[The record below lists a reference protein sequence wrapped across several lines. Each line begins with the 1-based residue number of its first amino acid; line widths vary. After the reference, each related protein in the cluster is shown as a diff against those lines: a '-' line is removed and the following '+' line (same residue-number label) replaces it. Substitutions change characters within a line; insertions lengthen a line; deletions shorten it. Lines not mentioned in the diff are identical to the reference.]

1 VAVQGNALIDFTRWL
16 FKCIAILVA
25 GVVVLA
31 ILVGGGWWTW
41 NWWSYE
47 RHKDRIEVVAM
58 NIATPGL
65 PKSKFITELDQK
77 DVGTLCGGEFPI
89 FVGYVNNSSRTIEYI
104 SIDVT
109 ARLPERSTNI
119 LTYDSTVKSDQ
130 IIQPGG
136 GFGICSRFV
145 VDKDYKDNP
154 EITKAIYSGKI
165 NYVRFKDD

>member
-1 VAVQGNALIDFTRWL
+1 MTQQGNVLIDFTKWL
-16 FKCIAILVA
+16 LKCIAILFVS
-25 GVVVLA
+25 VVVLA
-31 ILVGGGWWTW
+31 VLVGGGWWTW

-58 NIATPGL
+58 SSSTPGL
-65 PKSKFITELDQK
+65 SKSKMVTELDRK
-77 DVGTLCGGEFPI
+77 DVGTLCKGEFPI

-109 ARLPERSTNI
+109 AHLPERSTNI
-119 LTYDSTVKSDQ
+119 LTYDSTVRSDQ

-136 GFGICSRFV
+136 GFGICSRFAL
-145 VDKDYKDNP
+145 DKDYKNNP

-165 NYVRFKDD
+165 NYVQFKGD